1 MTRQLR
7 IYRDREITKT
17 SPVCIRVEPRS
28 YRELIWTLV
37 QQSLEERGYDP
48 GRSDGIADDST
59 RQAIRDF
66 QRDKE
71 LPMTGVVDERTAE
84 NLSLNWRSR
93 SDERGES
100 ALRSPF
106 S

>member
-1 MTRQLR
+1 LNNYFAARGINDTAVAHLSRPGDNENIPGMHQGGTQ
-7 IYRDREITKT
+7 
-17 SPVCIRVEPRS
+17 
-28 YRELIWTLV
+28 ELSRTDMELV
-37 QQSLEERGYDP
+37 QESLEERGYDP

-59 RQAIRDF
+59 RQAIRD
-66 QRDKE
+66 
-71 LPMTGVVDERTAE
+71 LRTAE

-100 ALRSPF
+100 ALRSQF